1 MTASRSIG
9 RGERISPLP
18 HSAIDIILRSYPVTT
33 QTFHYQRLAE
43 FARLNVLGTVWVESK
58 ADGHV
63 DPELEAAFGDKVRF
77 IGDLPAPS
85 AKTLARHSRLLR
97 EAAQLAKPGNGE
109 GGPAAAVKQTM
120 SGIRLGAHL
129 RTTESPGII
138 HAAFCTANLTIA
150 RAAATVADL
159 PYSTE
164 VHSPLSWFRN
174 PEWFSAKV
182 ADAAVVAVISD
193 YTRKRVISVCPRAR
207 DNVVEVHC
215 GLPPRS
221 KSPTSTD
228 TARPITSVGGLVD
241 KKGHD
246 TFIRACALL
255 DEPGQLIGGGELEG
269 ELKQLIEELDATV
282 EMLGALPHAEVLDR
296 IANSRVG
303 VLAARHGE
311 AGDEDGL
318 PVVLLEL
325 IRAGVPAVST
335 PVASIPSLL
344 RKAGGLAIE
353 DDEIALAAAISSRTT
368 VDRSVLERAA
378 DEVGYEYSA
387 ARESATMSRI
397 LTMQTQEGLNNAR

>member
-1 MTASRSIG
+1 MT
-9 RGERISPLP
+9 EQT
-18 HSAIDIILRSYPVTT
+18 IDVVLRSYPVTT

-63 DPELEAAFGDKVRF
+63 DHELETSFGERLRF

-97 EAAQLAKPGNGE
+97 EAALLAKPGNGE

-129 RTTESPGII
+129 RTAESPGII
-138 HAAFCTANLTIA
+138 HAVFCTANLTIA

-174 PEWFSAKV
+174 PEWFSAKL
-182 ADAAVVAVISD
+182 ADASVVAVISD
-193 YTRKRVISVCPRAR
+193 YTRKRVTSVCPLAR
-207 DNVVEVHC
+207 DNIIEVHC

-221 KSPTSTD
+221 ESPTSNDATG
-228 TARPITSVGGLVD
+228 PITSVGGLVD

-255 DEPGQLIGGGELEG
+255 DQPGQVIGGGGLDH
-269 ELKQLIEELDATV
+269 ELKQLIEELEAPV
-282 EMLGALPHAEVLDR
+282 EMVGALPHVAVLDH
-296 IANSRVG
+296 ISSSSVG

-311 AGDEDGL
+311 SGDEDGL
-318 PVVLLEL
+318 PVVLLEFM
-325 IRAGVPAVST
+325 RAGVPVVST
-335 PVASIPSLL
+335 PVAGIPGLL
-344 RKAGGLAIE
+344 RSAVGQLAVE
-353 DDEIALAAAISSRTT
+353 DDDVALAAAIGSSLQIPRDRTVAT
-368 VDRSVLERAA
+368 HSTACIESQYDAA
-378 DEVGYEYSA
+378 TEAGRLAAVTQSSA
-387 ARESATMSRI
+387 A
-397 LTMQTQEGLNNAR
+397 

>member
-1 MTASRSIG
+1 MTDQT
-9 RGERISPLP
+9 
-18 HSAIDIILRSYPVTT
+18 IDVVLRSYPVTT

-43 FARLNVLGTVWVESK
+43 FVRLNVLGTVWVESK
-58 ADGHV
+58 ADGHI
-63 DPELEAAFGDKVRF
+63 DPELQAAFGDRVRF

-85 AKTLARHSRLLR
+85 AKTLTRHAGLLR

-150 RAAATVADL
+150 RAAATVAEL

-174 PEWFSAKV
+174 PGWFRAKV
-182 ADAAVVAVISD
+182 AKASVVAVISD
-193 YTRKRVISVCPRAR
+193 YTRKRVISVCSEAR
-207 DNVVEVHC
+207 DSIIEVHC

-221 KSPTSTD
+221 ESPTSTD
-228 TARPITSVGGLVD
+228 TTGPITSVGGLVD

-255 DEPGQLIGGGELEG
+255 NQRGQIIGGGELED
-269 ELKQLIEELDATV
+269 ELRELVEDLDAPV
-282 EMLGALPHAEVLDR
+282 EMMGPLPHAEVLEL
-296 IANSRVG
+296 IVNSQVG
-303 VLAARHGE
+303 VLAARRGQ

-318 PVVLLEL
+318 PVVLLEFM
-325 IRAGVPAVST
+325 RGGVPVVST
-335 PVASIPSLL
+335 PVAGIPEFLY
-344 RKAGGLAIE
+344 RHG
-353 DDEIALAAAISSRTT
+353 ALASEGDEVAVAAG
-368 VDRSVLERAA
+368 VRSVLSTLSRCETPASPSHAVAA
-378 DEVGYEYSA
+378 YDSAEEAKTLANALSDRCHVGST
-387 ARESATMSRI
+387 R
-397 LTMQTQEGLNNAR
+397 G